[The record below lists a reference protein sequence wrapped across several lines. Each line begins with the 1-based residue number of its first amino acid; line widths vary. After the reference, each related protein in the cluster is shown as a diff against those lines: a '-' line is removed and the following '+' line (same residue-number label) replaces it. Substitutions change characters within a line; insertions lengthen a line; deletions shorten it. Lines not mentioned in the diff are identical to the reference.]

1 MAGWFRTFKQT
12 ASPQALYN
20 FLHALPKGGD
30 LHHHLTGSAFSEWW
44 WALATDTKINGG
56 YTYYTRTKLT
66 LCDGLET
73 DPYSPKAP
81 FLLFRTIQASTFKAL
96 PACEQAGYVPLSDLS
111 PSQKNSF
118 LNSLRL
124 DKDGE
129 GRTVFFEQ
137 HWQRLNELTRNPYL
151 TGQLLIKNMQAYAEE
166 HVSYLETQVNVHH
179 MLKPDGTAFSADD
192 ALNILRQAVNS
203 QEGKDT
209 GVTVKFQY
217 AILRFLPN
225 AEETLRQ
232 IYQFVDANRDIYVGI
247 NFVGREDNDK
257 GHPLRFLSVL
267 RELRHAYPKI
277 SLAIHAGEVD
287 EPNEHVR
294 NTLLLG
300 ADRIGHGINTIT
312 DPDTLLLMRHGPYL
326 IEINLISNLLLEY
339 VDSYQQH
346 PFGEYL
352 RLGIP
357 VALSTDD
364 RGMWDSTLTDEF
376 YVAVTQFN
384 LSWQELRLLA
394 ENAIA
399 YSFLPPQQ
407 KQQQLTQLSA
417 QLDKFEANAPNT
429 DFAGPMPT
437 LHQFICRFDAHLCG
451 KNKTRN

>member
-1 MAGWFRTFKQT
+1 MTSWFRTFKQT
-12 ASPQALYN
+12 ASPQAIYN

-44 WALATDTKINGG
+44 WELAIDPNLNGG
-56 YTYYTRTKLT
+56 YTYYTRTHLT

-73 DPYSPKAP
+73 DAYSPQSP
-81 FLLFRTIQASTFKAL
+81 FLLFRTIQASTYNAL
-96 PACEQAGYVPLSDLS
+96 PDCQKAGYTALTRLSA
-111 PSQKNSF
+111 SQKTSF

-124 DKDGE
+124 DKASE
-129 GRTVFFEQ
+129 GRDVFFQQ
-137 HWQRLNELTRNPYL
+137 HWQRLNELTANPYL

-166 HVSYLETQVNVHH
+166 NVSYFETQVNVHH
-179 MLKPDGTAFSADD
+179 MVKPDGSAFSADE
-192 ALNILRQAVNS
+192 ALSILRQAINS
-203 QEGKDT
+203 EEGKAT

-225 AEETLRQ
+225 AEETLKQ
-232 IYQFVDANRDIYVGI
+232 VYQFVDAHRNIYVGI

-257 GHPLRFLSVL
+257 GHPLRFLPVL

-277 SLAIHAGEVD
+277 PLAIHAGEVD
-287 EPNEHVR
+287 EPNQHVR

-312 DPDTLLLMRHGPYL
+312 DPDTLLLMRNGPYL

-339 VDSYQQH
+339 VDTYQQH

-376 YVAVTQFN
+376 YIAVTQFN
-384 LSWQELRLLA
+384 LSWEELRMLA

-399 YSFLPPQQ
+399 YSFLPAQE
-407 KQQQLTQLSA
+407 KQQHLAALKNK
-417 QLDKFEANAPNT
+417 LDAFEAFAPNAN
-429 DFAGPMPT
+429 FNGPMPE
-437 LHQFICRFDAHLCG
+437 LHRFICRFEKPLCG
-451 KNKTRN
+451 KNKASN